1 MDSLSAEA
9 IALNALAFLAQDR
22 ARMTRFLEL
31 TGLAPNELREAAGT
45 LELQRAVLEHLS
57 GDESLLLVFAAG
69 HGVAPES
76 IARALTVLEA
86 SDT

>member
-1 MDSLSAEA
+1 MDSSSAEA

-31 TGLAPNELREAAGT
+31 TGLAPDELREAAST
-45 LELQRAVLEHLS
+45 PELQRAVLEHLS

-69 HGVAPES
+69 HGVAPEC
-76 IARALTVLEA
+76 IARALTVFEA